1 MPSSASGGTPGS
13 AAHAAGALNGLNEM
27 DCNGLAEVAP
37 ELALG
42 VLTGRERAQ
51 AIMHLDGCDAC
62 RGYVR
67 ELAITEEELLGLL
80 PGCEPPAGFK
90 TRVMSRL
97 GFAGRHHRRPP
108 RRPQWIL
115 AAAAAVIAAAAGLG
129 GWGLHGAAPASS
141 PAGSMA
147 QPALH
152 TAALSTASH
161 QTIGKIFLYS
171 GSPGWLYMT
180 VDTGSGNGTIICQL
194 EGRDGRMTTIG
205 SFRLTGGY
213 GHWGSPEP
221 LQPATLTGARLT
233 TADGKTLATASFTP
247 LG

>member
-115 AAAAAVIAAAAGLG
+115 ARTVAWLDAANGRDLHEVAVRVMKSAGDHPDHHRDPDRRPRG
-129 GWGLHGAAPASS
+129 
-141 PAGSMA
+141 
-147 QPALH
+147 ALH
-152 TAALSTASH
+152 RR
-161 QTIGKIFLYS
+161 
-171 GSPGWLYMT
+171 P
-180 VDTGSGNGTIICQL
+180 
-194 EGRDGRMTTIG
+194 
-205 SFRLTGGY
+205 
-213 GHWGSPEP
+213 P
-221 LQPATLTGARLT
+221 
-233 TADGKTLATASFTP
+233 
-247 LG
+247 